1 MYNMTIKI
9 RSISFILT
17 MKNIIFKKMIK
28 NQYSLYCLFII
39 FLHIFCFTNSADA
52 SNTPYKAGRITIF
65 TDTIPLKD
73 RQNDF
78 INDKSNNP
86 FDINTSLLEQK
97 VEYDIIS
104 GKYIVYEKIGEQYY
118 RTPTYL
124 TFEEY
129 LDWKAKEQEKD
140 YFRNLAGIQSNKK
153 SSSGKLDPM
162 AKIDISKS
170 LVDRMFG
177 GTEVNVKPQGG
188 IDLTVGFFT
197 YYRTFPNFG
206 NSSPFNPLDPI
217 DIKPRLS
224 VDGNVGTKMK
234 LGFQYDA
241 QSSFD
246 FDRKIKLQ
254 YDSDAFSEDDIIKK
268 IEAGNVSLPLKG
280 NLIQGAQS
288 LMGLKTDLQFGHLR
302 MTLLASQQRSKQ
314 NNIKIENGASI
325 QEFDIPISE
334 YDENRHFFLSHF
346 NRESYEDNLKFLPQ
360 VVSPFRIAQIEVY
373 ISDDRPDYQVGQ
385 TNIAAIADLGV
396 GDIKYFTNKNAN
408 YTPGFLSDTF
418 KLKNGRILAD
428 NKVNPLYS
436 QLVSNDTIADIDK
449 LSTILKTQFG
459 MQQNRDFETFR
470 GRLLSSSEYTYNA
483 QLGYISLNIRLRPN
497 QMLGVAYRYFY
508 TDVCDAVYS
517 VGQTSGQS
525 LSTNERSSSGLN
537 RDTTSVSK
545 SVFVKLLKSSK
556 QSTKEPAWDLMM
568 KNVYNL
574 RTAQLN
580 KEGFQLDIFYEDDF
594 SDGSLKKF
602 IPEPEFS
609 DKPLLNVFRLD
620 NLNRFNDP
628 QSDGIFDYVPGIT
641 VNERSG
647 SIIFPVLEPFDQ
659 TLVEL
664 LGDKAGKYRYDRL
677 YDTSFVMANQNQNL
691 KKNKFR
697 LIGRVKS
704 STSGEINLGPFVPR
718 DGVRVS
724 AGSIQLQEGSDYE
737 IDYSLGKLRILNPAY
752 LAQGTPINV
761 SFEDQSA
768 FSTLNKSM
776 MGARFDYDFSKKFTM
791 GATYLRLQERPFTQK
806 VNIGDDPIKNR
817 MFGLDLSYSDKT
829 PWVTNI
835 LDKLPFF
842 STKEESLFNLS
853 AEAAYLKP
861 GHNKAINS
869 QANSKDDGGIIN
881 IDDFESSVSGLSLGG
896 INANSWILCS
906 TPYEFPESKLNNNL
920 TYGAN
925 RAKLSWYQI
934 DQSVAT
940 FGPDSI
946 KQLDQRNPYT
956 RLLLQTD
963 LFRRQVQTGFNQL
976 FTFDVSYYPEERGPY
991 NFDLPE
997 GYSGYTSGTVVE
1009 GNEIKLKDPES
1020 RWGGMM
1026 RYFPNSDFEANNYQ
1040 FIEFYMLNPFMD
1052 SAGRPIISDES
1063 GEIVFQLGNV
1073 SEDVLKDNI
1082 QFFENAVDSLE
1093 TGRSTAWGNIPT
1105 RTPLING
1112 FELQNISQQDRG
1124 FDGLTDV
1131 QERAKYATY
1140 LQKYETVPSV
1150 SADPSGDNFLFYNDE
1165 SLQGKPLVERLKNFS
1180 GPQGNTPQQ
1189 SNFDDNRF
1197 YRGSR
1202 LPDSEDLNNNR
1213 SLDQGESFYEYRI
1226 KIKNNGGEIDTVDN
1240 PYFKQVT
1247 STAGNEKWYRFVVP
1261 IDGEFKSKV
1270 NDIEGFRAIQFM
1282 KMYFTKFQTQKIFRF
1297 AEFQLLRNQWRVTD
1311 SLTCNSD
1318 IGLSPSPSL
1327 DEVGVEENSNRS
1339 PFRYLTPKGIQ
1350 QEEIN
1355 SSFGANLRQDEKSL
1369 ALTFQKLG
1377 NGCQV
1382 AINKVAKIDLNLYKR
1397 LQLIVHAEAK
1407 DLGTKYKHGDLSV
1420 YIRLGKDRDLNYYEY
1435 EMPLKF
1441 SEEKN
1446 QAIENIWPDTNYVDI
1461 PLSGFVSLKKQKIES
1476 GGSILAAA
1484 DPENAGATFRM
1495 RGTPSLGYIKI
1506 VEIGFRNTSG
1516 ENIVI
1521 EGQTWVNELR
1531 ASGLNED
1538 GAWAA
1543 QAKAQL
1549 KLADLG
1555 DMNLA
1560 ANYSSIGWGGLDQRL
1575 LERQR
1580 EEVFQFDASTS
1591 LQLGKLLPKFL
1602 PVSLPFFASYSKSIK
1617 NYQYDPY
1624 QRDITVKEFQ
1634 TMNISQQ
1641 EKDDATNRAKETST
1655 IKSFNFTNVKK
1666 EGGGKGN
1673 KPWNLENISGTYS
1686 YTQTLKTDPI
1696 ISEELTTE
1704 KKTGLDYGFS
1714 TRPKYIQLFKFIK
1727 PKALKIISEFNFN
1740 LIPTSIGFN
1749 TNLERYSSYR
1759 TFRLPV
1765 QPIFRF
1771 DDQRYKWDR
1780 NYTLDWDFTK
1790 SLRMTFR
1797 ANATAVVDELR
1808 QVGIANNIEER
1819 KWVNERN
1826 VEQAAGTNQ
1835 ETADRYRSENFRR
1848 LGRAKNYTHNFGL
1861 TYKLPINLL
1870 PLMDWVTSNADYK
1883 SSYTWTAGA
1892 LSIID
1897 TDGSL
1902 PGNIIQNTQNRSLNA
1917 NFSFDRLYSKWGY
1930 LKKIETGNKNKTKKA
1945 PKEKTTKDAEPKGLE
1960 GRNKDTKEE
1969 GEKEDKNGENDKD
1982 SKKAN
1987 KKRAKGEREVT
1998 MVERILIRPLLALRT
2013 VKFNYKE
2020 DFSTSIPGFNPE
2032 SKLFGLSEGFA
2043 APGWEFA
2050 AGLQPDL
2057 AKNNP
2062 NNFLRSNQ
2070 QWFNKS
2076 VNFNDQI
2083 LQTYRQNIN
2092 AKVNLEPFKDFK
2104 IDVDFNKDYKSNH
2117 SEIFKYKDEMFTQ
2130 QANIDG
2136 GSFESTYF
2144 SMRTLFGDERSNL
2157 NRFLEN
2163 LKTVSNI
2170 YGNPDLG
2177 RHEKYS
2183 KYTYGYGPQN
2193 FAVVTPAFLAA
2204 YTGIDVRS
2212 QSFDVRSNIKSY
2224 DYIPKPNWILRYD
2237 GLSKLSMFKNVFNSV
2252 SIRHGYKSTLSVAN
2266 FLSQALYDENKPFQ
2280 IDDNINYYSQ
2290 IEIPA
2295 ISIKEDFSPL
2305 IGVDIK
2311 TKNNMDIKF
2320 EYKRGRQLDLRASN
2334 GELSETL
2341 SSSFVFG
2348 YGYIIENFKGFG
2360 RGSKARDKK
2369 KSKKAN
2375 VSTEPE
2381 KDDEDNKGKGKSKT
2395 ANNKGKKLTINADFS
2410 FKDDKSQIYKYY
2422 EEGGGEPQTNRGARS
2437 IQFSPNVEYQMY
2449 KNLALRFYFEYTT
2462 NKPYTPNAYKN
2473 SNISA
2478 GTIVRY
2484 TFN

>member
-1 MYNMTIKI
+1 
-9 RSISFILT
+9 
-17 MKNIIFKKMIK
+17 MKNIFFHKMIK
-28 NQYSLYCLFII
+28 NQYSLYCLAI
-39 FLHIFCFTNSADA
+39 FLQILGFANNAEA
-52 SNTPYKAGRITIF
+52 SHKPQKAGRITIF

-78 INDKSNNP
+78 INDKSTNP

-129 LDWKAKEQEKD
+129 LDWKAKEQERE
-140 YFRNLAGIQSNKK
+140 YFRNLGGIQSKKK

-162 AKIDISKS
+162 SKVDVSKS

-188 IDLTVGFFT
+188 IDLTLGFFT
-197 YYRTFPNFG
+197 YYRTFPTFG
-206 NSSPFNPLDPI
+206 NTSPFNPLDPV

-224 VDGNVGTKMK
+224 VDGKVGTKMN
-234 LGFQYDA
+234 LNFQYDA
-241 QSSFD
+241 QSTFD
-246 FDRKIKLQ
+246 FDKKIKLQ

-396 GDIKYFTNKNAN
+396 GDLQYYTNKNAS
-408 YTPGFLSDTF
+408 YTPNILSDTF
-418 KLKNGRILAD
+418 KLKNGRVLAD
-428 NKVNPLYS
+428 NRVNPLYKE
-436 QLVSNDTIADIDK
+436 LISNDTIADIDK
-449 LSTILKTQFG
+449 LATILKSQFG
-459 MQQNRDFETFR
+459 MQQNKDFETFR
-470 GRLLSSSEYTYNA
+470 GRLLSQSEYTYNP
-483 QLGYISLNIRLRPN
+483 QLGYISLNARLRPN

-525 LSTNERSSSGLN
+525 LSTNERSSTGQT
-537 RDTTSVSK
+537 RDTTAVSK

-580 KEGFQLDIFYEDDF
+580 KDGFQMDIFYEDDF

-602 IPEPEFS
+602 IPEPGFN

-647 SIIFPVLEPFDQ
+647 SIIFPVLEPFDK

-664 LGDKAGKYRYDRL
+664 LGDKADKYKYSRL

-697 LIGRVKS
+697 LIGKVKS
-704 STSGEINLGPFVPR
+704 NTSGEINLGPFVPR

-724 AGSIQLQEGSDYE
+724 AGSIQLQEGADYE

-768 FSTLNKSM
+768 FSSLNKSM
-776 MGARFDYDFSKKFTM
+776 IGARFDYDFSKKFTM
-791 GATYLRLQERPFTQK
+791 GATYLKLQERPFTQK
-806 VNIGDDPIKNR
+806 VNLGDDPIKNR

-829 PWVTNI
+829 PWVTNL

-842 STKEESLFNLS
+842 STKEESVFNLS

-869 QANSKDDGGIIN
+869 QANAKDDGGLIY
-881 IDDFESSVSGLSLGG
+881 IDDFEGSVSGLSLGG
-896 INANSWILCS
+896 INANSWILSS

-940 FGPDSI
+940 VGPDSI
-946 KQLDQRNPYT
+946 QQQDQRNPYT
-956 RLLLQTD
+956 RLLSQTD
-963 LFRRQVQTGFNQL
+963 LFTRQVQTGFNQL
-976 FTFDVSYYPEERGPY
+976 FTFDVSYYPQERGPY
-991 NFDLPE
+991 NFDLPQ
-997 GYSGYTSGTVVE
+997 GISGYTSGTAVN
-1009 GNEIKLKDPES
+1009 GDNIRLKDPES
-1020 RWGGMM
+1020 RWAGMM

-1052 SAGRPIISDES
+1052 SIGNPVISDES

-1082 QFFENAVDSLE
+1082 QFFENAVDS
-1093 TGRSTAWGNIPT
+1093 TSSGRSTVWGSIPT

-1124 FDGLTDV
+1124 FDGLNDV
-1131 QERAKYATY
+1131 QERQKFASY
-1140 LQKYETVPSV
+1140 LNAYQSVPSLA
-1150 SADPSGDNFLFYNDE
+1150 ADPSGDNFTFFNDK
-1165 SLQGKPLVERLKNFS
+1165 SLEGKPLIQRLKNFS

-1213 SLDQGESFYEYRI
+1213 SLDQGESFYEYRV
-1226 KIKNNGGEIDTVDN
+1226 KIKNNGGEIDTIDN
-1240 PYFKQVT
+1240 PYFKQITT
-1247 STAGNEKWYRFVVP
+1247 SGNGGGEKWYRFVVP
-1261 IDGEFKSKV
+1261 IDGDFKTKI

-1282 KMYFTKFQTQKIFRF
+1282 KMYFTKFQTQKTFRF

-1311 SLTCNSD
+1311 SLLCRSD
-1318 IGLSPSPSL
+1318 IGLSPTPSL
-1327 DEVGVEENSNRS
+1327 DEVGVEENSKRK
-1339 PFRYLTPKGIQ
+1339 PFRYVTPKGIN
-1350 QEEIN
+1350 QEIIN

-1369 ALTFQKLG
+1369 ALIFQKLG

-1382 AINKVAKIDLNLYKR
+1382 AINKVAKLDLNLYKR

-1407 DLGTKYKHGDLSV
+1407 DIATKYKHGDLSV
-1420 YIRLGKDRDLNYYEY
+1420 YVRLGKDRDLNYYEY
-1435 EMPLKF
+1435 EMPISF
-1441 SEEKN
+1441 SMPGD
-1446 QAIENIWPDTNYVDI
+1446 QSTENIWPDTNYLDI
-1461 PLSGFVSLKKQKIES
+1461 PLESFVALKKLKIES
-1476 GGSILAAA
+1476 SGNILSLP
-1484 DPENAGATFRM
+1484 DQENAGAIFRM
-1495 RGTPSLGYIKI
+1495 KGTPSLGYIKI
-1506 VEIGFRNTSG
+1506 IEIGFRNTSG
-1516 ENIVI
+1516 ENIVLD
-1521 EGQTWVNELR
+1521 GQTWINELR

-1538 GAWAA
+1538 GAWGA

-1555 DMNLA
+1555 DLNLA
-1560 ANYSSIGWGGLDQRL
+1560 ANYSSIGFGGLDQRL
-1575 LERQR
+1575 AERQR
-1580 EEVFQFDASTS
+1580 EENFQYDASTS

-1602 PVSLPFFASYSKSIK
+1602 PINLPFFASYSKSIK

-1624 QRDITVKEFQ
+1624 QRDLTIRDYQ
-1634 TMNISQQ
+1634 TMNISQA
-1641 EKDDATNRAKETST
+1641 EKDDAKNRAKETST

-1673 KPWNLENISGTYS
+1673 KPWNLENVSGSYS

-1714 TRPKYIQLFKFIK
+1714 TRPKYIQPFKFIK

-1740 LIPTSIGFN
+1740 LIPTSLGFN

-1808 QVGIANNIEER
+1808 QVGIADNIEDR

-1826 VEQAAGTNQ
+1826 VEQSIGTNQ
-1835 ETADRYRSENFRR
+1835 ETADNYRKENFKK
-1848 LGRAKNYTHNFGL
+1848 LGRAKNYTHNLGL

-1870 PLMDWVTSNADYK
+1870 PLMDWVTSNAEYK

-1892 LSIID
+1892 LTVID
-1897 TDGSL
+1897 NDGSL
-1902 PGNIIQNTQNRSLNA
+1902 PGNIIQNTQNRSINA
-1917 NFSFDRLYSKWGY
+1917 TFGFDKLYSKWGY
-1930 LKKIETGNKNKTKKA
+1930 LKKIETGNKNKPKSKKEPKERA
-1945 PKEKTTKDAEPKGLE
+1945 PKDIDAKDIESKDA
-1960 GRNKDTKEE
+1960 KD
-1969 GEKEDKNGENDKD
+1969 GDKD
-1982 SKKAN
+1982 SKDVDKDSKDAKSD
-1987 KKRAKGEREVT
+1987 KKKEKGERDVT
-1998 MVERILIRPLLALRT
+1998 VIERFLIRPLMSLRSM
-2013 VKFNYKE
+2013 KFSYKE

-2032 SKLFGLSEGFA
+2032 SRLFGLSEGFS
-2043 APGWEFA
+2043 APGWNFA
-2050 AGLQPDL
+2050 AGFQPDL
-2057 AKNNP
+2057 SKNNP

-2070 QWFNKS
+2070 DWFNKS

-2083 LQTYRQNIN
+2083 IQSYRQNIN
-2092 AKVNLEPFKDFK
+2092 AKVNIEPFRDFK

-2117 SEIFKYKDEMFTQ
+2117 SEIFKYKNEMFTQ

-2136 GSFESTYF
+2136 GSFEVTYF
-2144 SMRTLFGDERSNL
+2144 SMKTLFGDERKNL
-2157 NRFLEN
+2157 NNFLLN

-2170 YGNPDLG
+2170 YGDPNLG

-2183 KYTYGYGPQN
+2183 QYSYGYGPQN

-2204 YTGIDVRS
+2204 YTGIDVRN
-2212 QSFDVRSNIKSY
+2212 QSFDVRNSIKSY
-2224 DYIPKPNWILRYD
+2224 NYIPKPNWILRYD
-2237 GLSKLSMFKNVFNSV
+2237 GLSKLPMFKNILNTV
-2252 SIRHGYKSTLSVAN
+2252 SIRHGYKSILSVAN
-2266 FLSQALYDENKPFQ
+2266 YLSQALYDDNQPFRT
-2280 IDDNINYYSQ
+2280 DDNFNYYSQ

-2295 ISIKEDFSPL
+2295 ISVKEDFSPL
-2305 IGVDIK
+2305 IGIDIK

-2320 EYKRGRQLDLRASN
+2320 EYKRGRQLDLRVSS

-2341 SSSFVFG
+2341 STSFVFG
-2348 YGYIIENFKGFG
+2348 YGYTIENFKGFG
-2360 RGSKARDKK
+2360 GGSKTRTKK
-2369 KSKKAN
+2369 KPK
-2375 VSTEPE
+2375 
-2381 KDDEDNKGKGKSKT
+2381 KDDPTKPEDEDDKNKKNKNT
-2395 ANNKGKKLTINADFS
+2395 NTKGKKLTINVDFS
-2410 FKDDKSQIYKYY
+2410 LKDDKSQIYKYY
-2422 EEGGGEPQTNRGARS
+2422 DEGGNKPQTNRGSNS
-2437 IQFSPNVEYQMY
+2437 IQFNPNVEYQMY
-2449 KNLALRFYFEYTT
+2449 KNLALRFYFEYTS

-2473 SNISA
+2473 SNMSS
-2478 GTIVRY
+2478 GMVVRY